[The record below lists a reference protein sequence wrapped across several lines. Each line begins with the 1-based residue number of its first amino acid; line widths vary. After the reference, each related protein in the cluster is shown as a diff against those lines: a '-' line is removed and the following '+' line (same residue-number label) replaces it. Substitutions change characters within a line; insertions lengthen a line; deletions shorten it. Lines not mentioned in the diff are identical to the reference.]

1 MDGSGARRSRSSD
14 ETTRLP
20 RIPDHDQVGEYERAA
35 AHAPHPEAAALAA
48 QQAASAPRLDG
59 QGYTQ
64 PGWYDRL
71 QRDVARDN
79 GRALSQAT
87 GPRHQAAKD
96 DLPGPSRR
104 ELARLVRQVRAL
116 VIVNLF
122 GGLAVSV
129 LIGWLTFR

>member
-1 MDGSGARRSRSSD
+1 MDGSGARRSRSTD

-20 RIPDHDQVGEYERAA
+20 RIPNHDQVGEYERAA

-48 QQAASAPRLDG
+48 QQAVSAPRLDG
-59 QGYTQ
+59 DGYAQ

-71 QRDVARDN
+71 QRDVAHTYRV
-79 GRALSQAT
+79 SVP
-87 GPRHQAAKD
+87 GPRHQAPKD

-116 VIVNLF
+116 VLVVLVLF
-122 GGLAVSV
+122 VGLHTYV
-129 LIGWLTFR
+129 LYGLIFR